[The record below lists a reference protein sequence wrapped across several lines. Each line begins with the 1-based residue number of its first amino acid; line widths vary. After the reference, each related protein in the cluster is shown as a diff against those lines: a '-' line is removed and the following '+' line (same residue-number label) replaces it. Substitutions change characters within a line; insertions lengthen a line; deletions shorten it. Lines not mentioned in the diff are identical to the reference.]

1 MPQRHCG
8 CRGMRRRLWNEDIA
22 YICTPV
28 STIAIAG
35 RSGRS
40 GRSRSVARRVL
51 APFIGTRR
59 RGRGPQRHEARW
71 QLSLVTRS
79 SESKSLDYQIG
90 VHCGQRTGIKTSLSH
105 RSAMMMRVRD
115 KRATHANVPRRSEAF
130 PAFGKHASPARLS

>member
-1 MPQRHCG
+1 MPQIHCG
-8 CRGMRRRLWNEDIA
+8 CLGMRRRLSSEGVA

-28 STIAIAG
+28 SAIAIAG

-40 GRSRSVARRVL
+40 RSAERSVL
-51 APFIGTRR
+51 APFIGPRR
-59 RGRGPQRHEARW
+59 RGYGPQRHEARW
-71 QLSLVTRS
+71 PLSLVTRS

-90 VHCGQRTGIKTSLSH
+90 VHCEQRTGIKTSLSH

-130 PAFGKHASPARLS
+130 PAFGKQASLTRLS